1 MVANAFIDI
10 AEVTPLNQYTA
21 TGGQTVFAYSFPIF
35 SQEQLVVVETDIG
48 ASDETDF
55 TRAAGAGLDDYVVA
69 GVNSEAGGTITFNT
83 GRTLGRRISIYRA
96 NNYKHVDNFS
106 KGGAFTANAA
116 NLGFDNMQMQLQQIK
131 LKVERAVR
139 ISESDAPANLN
150 LPSKPARLG
159 KYMRF
164 NSTTGDVEA
173 VDIPATSTQTIP
185 APSVG
190 DAFKQLR
197 INQAGNAYELGDKA
211 TGIASTSTTPQIV
224 LVGDSLFKNHYA
236 SGTFEGLL
244 TANAWNGQTPTL
256 TNISVIGR
264 AIRVMFE
271 QAPYNL
277 NPLYATKS
285 GLNIAVLE
293 GGHNDFNEGTSAPQA
308 ASYMIELS
316 RYLRRLGW
324 RTIIT
329 TMAAAQGKDAWR
341 EEVNGYWRKDWHLN
355 FDEIADF
362 GLDPDMGPLGAY
374 SDLTYFYT
382 DGNHYTLAGYT
393 REASYVQ
400 AALDRLIIRH
410 NQGILNMPGG
420 DVTSLAVGYGALF
433 NQNTDSK
440 NNVAIGRDAM
450 RTSLAAS
457 GNTVIGY
464 EALYTSTDANNNAG
478 LGYRVLRAAT
488 TGDSNAA
495 VGHQAMLNLTIG
507 HSNAGIGAR
516 ALEALVDGIGN
527 TGLGYHAAMATT
539 SGDYNICIG
548 HNAGAVTL
556 ATGDRN
562 ILIGKDADTPASG
575 TSDYLNLNGVIKGDM
590 LSHLAMLGGNTVL
603 GKLIGANF
611 NSTADQAIAIT
622 LPAGA
627 TRYAITNV
635 WATNGSVNMTTAQ
648 GGLYSAAAKGGIV
661 IVAATQAYTALTAAA
676 KLQRA
681 VVDAAGG
688 QVNVLTGTTIYLSLT
703 TAQGAA
709 ATADVFVLGVPLP

>member
-21 TGGQTVFAYSFPIF
+21 AGGQTVFAYTFPIF
-35 SQEQLVVVETDIG
+35 DQGQLVVVETDIG
-48 ASDETDF
+48 ASDETDY
-55 TRAAGAGLDDYVVA
+55 TRAAGVGLEDYVVA

-83 GRTLGRRISIYRA
+83 GRVLGRRISIYRA
-96 NNYKHVDNFS
+96 NNYKNLDNFS

-116 NLGFDNMQMQLQQIK
+116 NLGFDALQMQLQQLK

-139 ISESDAPANLN
+139 IDESDAPANMN
-150 LPSKPARLG
+150 LPSKPARVG
-159 KYMRF
+159 KYARF
-164 NSTTGDVEA
+164 NITTGDIEA
-173 VDIPATSTQTIP
+173 ADVPATSTQTIP

-197 INQAGNAYELGDKA
+197 INQAGTAYELGDKA
-211 TGIASTSTTPQIV
+211 TGVTGVSTTPQIV

-244 TANAWNGQTPTL
+244 TVNAWNGQTPTL
-256 TNISVIGR
+256 TNISVVGR
-264 AIRVMFE
+264 SIRVMFE

-293 GGHNDFNEGTSAPQA
+293 GGHNDFNEGTTAPQA
-308 ASYMIELS
+308 ASYMIEFS

-329 TMAAAQGKDAWR
+329 TMASAQGKDSWR
-341 EEVNGYWRKDWHLN
+341 EEVNAYWRKDWHLN
-355 FDEIADF
+355 FDGIADF
-362 GLDPDMGPLGAY
+362 GLDPDMGPLGTY
-374 SDLTYFYT
+374 SNLTYFYS

-400 AALDRLIIRH
+400 AEIDRLVVLH
-410 NQGILNMPGG
+410 NEGMLNMPNG
-420 DVTSLAVGYGALF
+420 DVTSTAVGYGALR
-433 NQNTDSK
+433 NQNTDTK
-440 NNVAIGRDAM
+440 YNTVVGRDAM
-450 RTSLAAS
+450 RTSLAAA
-457 GNTVIGY
+457 GNTVMGY
-464 EALYTSTDANNNAG
+464 EALYTSTDANNNSG
-478 LGYRVLRAAT
+478 VGYRVLRAAT
-488 TGDSNAA
+488 TGDSNSG
-495 VGHQAMLNLTIG
+495 VGHQAMLNLTTG

-516 ALEALVDGIGN
+516 SLEALVDGIGN
-527 TGLGYHAAMATT
+527 TGLGYHAAMAVT

-548 HNAGAVTL
+548 HNAGAATL
-556 ATGDRN
+556 ATGDGN

-575 TSDYLNLNGVIKGDM
+575 TSGYLNLNGVIKGDM
-590 LSHLAMLGGNTVL
+590 SSHLAMLGGNTVL

-622 LPAGA
+622 LPSGA

-648 GGLYSAAAKGGIV
+648 GGLYSAVAKGGIT
-661 IVAATQAYTALTAAA
+661 IVAATQAYTAMTAAG

-688 QVNVLTGTTIYLSLT
+688 QVNVLTGATIYFSLT
-703 TAQGAA
+703 TPQGAA
-709 ATADVFVLGVPLP
+709 ATGDVFVLGVPLP